1 MPPRTRPPAS
11 AEPVAKPPVDLHP
24 TCIID
29 GNAQLTGTYLIRVGA
44 NTIIHPKARL
54 NSSNGPI
61 TIGESCIISERCLLQ
76 AADTNGLV
84 VGDAI
89 LIECNAIV
97 EGREVREGTDV
108 EVGVR
113 IGKGAIVGKVCT
125 LREKAGYLHF
135 QVTFG
140 WLTWADVRTANC
152 VQ

>member
-1 MPPRTRPPAS
+1 M
-11 AEPVAKPPVDLHP
+11 
-24 TCIID
+24 
-29 GNAQLTGTYLIRVGA
+29 
-44 NTIIHPKARL
+44 
-54 NSSNGPI
+54 
-61 TIGESCIISERCLLQ
+61 
-76 AADTNGLV
+76 
-84 VGDAI
+84 GDAI